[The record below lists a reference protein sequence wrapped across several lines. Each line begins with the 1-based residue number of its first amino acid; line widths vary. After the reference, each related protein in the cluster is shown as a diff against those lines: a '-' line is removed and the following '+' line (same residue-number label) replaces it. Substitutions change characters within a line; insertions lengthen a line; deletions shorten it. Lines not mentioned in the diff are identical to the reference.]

1 LFEISEAV
9 LLSKALYFKT
19 NTYIKIDFPFY
30 KAIYKTDKILSLQKL
45 LFILKNTLSI
55 GFTILNISLTF
66 VFISLFSK
74 LLFVHL
80 CGWLF
85 SIVALVTKLQ
95 SCL

>member
-1 LFEISEAV
+1 LFKISEAV

-30 KAIYKTDKILSLQKL
+30 KAIYKTDKVLSLQKL
-45 LFILKNTLSI
+45 IIIFKNTLST
-55 GFTILNISLTF
+55 GFKFLNITITC